1 MSVAEKIQKVGRIL
15 KAIHKMADE
24 PHASVRMPLLG
35 RGYCSIC
42 LDRNCARGIAGSKKD
57 FMAETS
63 KILMAEGLDLDVIAR
78 TMESY
83 WTTGGG
89 YTIVVE
95 DGVIRVNGCC
105 SSMDRLAQAIWETL
119 LEGHLQ
125 QEDVKMAWGLL
136 QDARF

>member
-24 PHASVRMPLLG
+24 PHPCVRMPLLG
-35 RGYCSIC
+35 KDYRCIC
-42 LDRNCARGIAGSKKD
+42 LDRNCVRDIAGRKKD
-57 FMAETS
+57 FMAEVS
-63 KILMAEGLDLDVIAR
+63 KILVAEALDLDVIAR

-83 WTTGGG
+83 WTIGGG
-89 YTIVVE
+89 HTIVVE

-105 SSMDRLAQAIWETL
+105 SSMDRLIQAIWETL
-119 LEGHLQ
+119 LEGHLE